1 MTLCEFFL
9 APDSPP
15 QYSLPMSASAVRP
28 LKLADN
34 RVPVFYAGGAKIN
47 KFRAQPNDVQGPEDW
62 VGSITKLP
70 PSILP
75 QGADPKTGTS
85 ITEEGFLELIPS
97 HSISSRKP
105 LPCSHRVRPLRSR

>member
-1 MTLCEFFL
+1 
-9 APDSPP
+9 
-15 QYSLPMSASAVRP
+15 MSYSAVRP

-47 KFRAQPNDVQGPEDW
+47 KFRVQANEVQGPEDW

-75 QGADPKTGTS
+75 QGANSKTGTS
-85 ITEEGFLELIPS
+85 VT
-97 HSISSRKP
+97 
-105 LPCSHRVRPLRSR
+105 